1 MELLA
6 ERAELRTAPTSI
18 QTDPGNNFLK
28 QTLPG
33 LCVVIAAAI
42 ALLLKVIIAF
52 NTFGT
57 NDVVS
62 FYQFALSLHLH
73 GLEQTYG
80 NDIAFNHPS
89 LVAHFL
95 EVIYKLAQLPS
106 FERNGITF
114 PFLLRLPGIVA
125 DFVVVCA
132 LLALRK
138 REPRLGIPT
147 WTLCLL
153 AVSPVSLMV
162 SGFHGNTDSIMLMFL
177 VLAACQ
183 CVRNQP
189 ISCGI
194 FLALSYQIKIV
205 PLLCLPVFLFFWIQ
219 RHSLLSFVLPLILT
233 TLIFWSEP
241 LFQYPLA
248 YCKKRFWIRKLLGTL
263 GNNLLAAADRLVRV

>member
-1 MELLA
+1 MALLP
-6 ERAELRTAPTSI
+6 ERAELRTAPAAI
-18 QTDPGNNFLK
+18 QTDPGNNFPE
-28 QTLPG
+28 QTWSG
-33 LCVVIAAAI
+33 FCVVIVAAI
-42 ALLLKVIIAF
+42 AVLVKVIIAL

-57 NDVVS
+57 NDAVS

-95 EVIYKLAQLPS
+95 ELIYKLAKLPS
-106 FERNGITF
+106 FEKNGITF

-132 LLALRK
+132 LLASKK
-138 REPRLGIPT
+138 REPIGIPT
-147 WTLCLL
+147 WALCLL

-162 SGFHGNTDSIMLMFL
+162 SGFHGNTDSIMVMFL

-194 FLALSYQIKIV
+194 FLALSCQIKIV
-205 PLLCLPVFLFFWIQ
+205 PLLCLPVFLFLDATPFPALVCSSADSDHA
-219 RHSLLSFVLPLILT
+219 RLLERTAFSISTRL
-233 TLIFWSEP
+233 
-241 LFQYPLA
+241 
-248 YCKKRFWIRKLLGTL
+248 CKKRLWIRKLLGDS
-263 GNNLLAAADRLVRV
+263 GE